1 MKLQGLDAWL
11 HCLLTD
17 GLGLAA
23 RQDDLAEILGPALAR
38 ALMDT
43 DATQPG
49 RQAVHDWLAA
59 GPLRQVLRL
68 DDSDYPSGLLNTP
81 CPPPLLF
88 LLGRREL
95 LQRPM
100 LAVVGSRHASVQGA
114 QTAESWA
121 EALAQAG
128 LTIVSGMAA
137 GIDAAAHTGALRTA
151 ASSVAVIGTGIDRIY
166 PARNQALARQLAQTG
181 LILSEFPL
189 GAPPLA
195 QHFPRRNRLI
205 AGLSQGCLVV
215 EASLKSGSLIT
226 GRLAAEYGR
235 DVFAVPGSIH
245 SPQAKGCHRS
255 NPFRWEN
262 IFLCFPRNSPSLF
275 MTKQELYPFP
285 SLSSYSAAERN
296 ISALFLPAKSRY
308 RDSCFSEKEGSFPL
322 LSWKKYP

>member
-1 MKLQGLDAWL
+1 M
-11 HCLLTD
+11 
-17 GLGLAA
+17 LAA

-88 LLGRREL
+88 CWGGANYCNGRCW
-95 LQRPM
+95 PW
-100 LAVVGSRHASVQGA
+100 
-114 QTAESWA
+114 WA
-121 EALAQAG
+121 AATPVCRGRKPQKAGPRRWRQAG

-205 AGLSQGCLVV
+205 AGLSQGVWWW
-215 EASLKSGSLIT
+215 K
-226 GRLAAEYGR
+226 
-235 DVFAVPGSIH
+235 
-245 SPQAKGCHRS
+245 
-255 NPFRWEN
+255 
-262 IFLCFPRNSPSLF
+262 
-275 MTKQELYPFP
+275 
-285 SLSSYSAAERN
+285 
-296 ISALFLPAKSRY
+296 PA
-308 RDSCFSEKEGSFPL
+308 
-322 LSWKKYP
+322 